1 MRLTR
6 VMLCA
11 ALLLG
16 AAVPSAILPPV
27 GSAEAAE
34 FPVLRI
40 TVPKA
45 GKSQEIVF
53 DRSGF
58 EAIGTR
64 TVRTS
69 TSWTDGVVEFEG
81 VLITDVLAKVGADG
95 VKSVRVAAINDYSY
109 TIPFKDVK
117 DYPVILAFKMNG
129 KYLTPRDKGPLWVI
143 YPRDEYPELNTKEV
157 DHRMVWQVNAMTVQ

>member
-16 AAVPSAILPPV
+16 AAVPSAILPPA
-27 GSAEAAE
+27 GPAEAAE

-64 TVRTS
+64 TVNTS
-69 TSWTDGVVEFEG
+69 TSWT
-81 VLITDVLAKVGADG
+81 DG

-143 YPRDEYPELNTKEV
+143 YPRDEFPELNTKEV

>member
-1 MRLTR
+1 MRLTS
-6 VMLCA
+6 VALCA

-16 AAVPSAILPPV
+16 AMAPADILTPV
-27 GSAEAAE
+27 APAQAAE

-40 TVPKA
+40 TVPKT
-45 GKSQEIVF
+45 GKNHEIVF
-53 DRSGF
+53 DRAGF

-64 TVRTS
+64 TIKTS

-81 VLITDVLAKVGADG
+81 VLITDVLAKIGADG

-143 YPRDEYPELNTKEV
+143 YPRDEFPELNTKEV

>member
-27 GSAEAAE
+27 GPAEAAE

-45 GKSQEIVF
+45 GKSQEIGL

-69 TSWTDGVVEFEG
+69 TSWTDGFSFV
-81 VLITDVLAKVGADG
+81 
-95 VKSVRVAAINDYSY
+95 
-109 TIPFKDVK
+109 
-117 DYPVILAFKMNG
+117 
-129 KYLTPRDKGPLWVI
+129 
-143 YPRDEYPELNTKEV
+143 
-157 DHRMVWQVNAMTVQ
+157 TVSSHP